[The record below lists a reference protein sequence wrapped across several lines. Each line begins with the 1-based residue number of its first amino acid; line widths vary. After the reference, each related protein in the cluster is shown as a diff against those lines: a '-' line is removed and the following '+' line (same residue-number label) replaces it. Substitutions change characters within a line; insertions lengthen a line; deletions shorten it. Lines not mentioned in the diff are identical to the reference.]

1 LSSEINQPLKKGIEE
16 IKACAL
22 VIGQTQVNCGMKQAV
37 QDYVD
42 QVGPRNAISKEKL
55 ENIFGF
61 EYSNYQTFVTSIS
74 IQMKPLI
81 HVLSLF
87 LFK

>member
-1 LSSEINQPLKKGIEE
+1 MFYLNLFSEINQPLKKGIEE

-42 QVGPRNAISKEKL
+42 QVGPRNSTYFKRYIKEK
-55 ENIFGF
+55 FGYVDYK
-61 EYSNYQTFVTSIS
+61 ETF
-74 IQMKPLI
+74 
-81 HVLSLF
+81 
-87 LFK
+87 